1 MTEEKRMRLEWWSS
15 LSHWSTSISSTLSAF
30 VYDVPCPGSCIW
42 SFATSTSISPSIRTG
57 WSAAVARVRL
67 AEASPLDGDSRG
79 SCHLSKFFLWQIIW
93 DRFALDF
100 ALLFRWLS
108 LLILC
113 RVGQSAETCPS
124 LLQNMHGREGHW
136 SMLWLRP
143 LQFEQWRRNVRRRGL
158 WSGLFSTVKVSG
170 SGTGA
175 SSVLR
180 SLGVVWIASV
190 IRFRGSGTTFGVV
203 SWLLGI
209 IRGINS
215 SRS

>member
-1 MTEEKRMRLEWWSS
+1 MM
-15 LSHWSTSISSTLSAF
+15 
-30 VYDVPCPGSCIW
+30 YYVPGHVTDP
-42 SFATSTSISPSIRTG
+42 SPSQRLSRPRFGRG
-57 WSAAVARVRL
+57 WSAAVNRLRL
-67 AEASPLDGDSRG
+67 AEASPLDGDSRV
-79 SCHLSKFFLWQIIW
+79 SYPLSKFFLWRLIW

-124 LLQNMHGREGHW
+124 LLQNVHGREGHW

-158 WSGLFSTVKVSG
+158 WSGLFSTMKFSG

-175 SSVLR
+175 RAVLR
-180 SLGVVWIASV
+180 FLGVVWIASV
-190 IRFRGSGTTFGVV
+190 ILFRGSGTTLGVV
-203 SWLLGI
+203 SWLLWI
-209 IRGINS
+209 TRGINS
-215 SRS
+215 SCSLPWLYLYTAWLRMSWIAC